1 MKLIVL
7 TKLSSSLL
15 QAKIPFLPFITYSIS
30 SKIIIGFNLAKLS
43 EITLG
48 FSGVNINNMI
58 IYFLIPT
65 TLFLII
71 YIYIFFNNKNL
82 GRK

>member
-1 MKLIVL
+1 MTGKDE
-7 TKLSSSLL
+7 KSY
-15 QAKIPFLPFITYSIS
+15 KIKNFFNFSIGITFII
-30 SKIIIGFNLAKLS
+30 LS

-82 GRK
+82 GKK